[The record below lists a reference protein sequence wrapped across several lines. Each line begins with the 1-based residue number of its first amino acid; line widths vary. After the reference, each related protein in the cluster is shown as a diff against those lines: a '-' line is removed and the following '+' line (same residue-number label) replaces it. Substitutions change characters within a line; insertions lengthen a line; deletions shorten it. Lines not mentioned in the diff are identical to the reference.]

1 VKTRLIFFKKE
12 FLILHQL
19 NFIKMEN
26 KESYRIHPSIGIGRL
41 GNSFNS
47 FYLAPEKTGGLPIEA
62 DDLGNAV
69 LENGKPKFVTEFK
82 DPEGRIKRQA
92 ATFRIYKSVAGGQE
106 APIDLN
112 DAGIDKIEWTVH
124 VANKKAAWW
133 NFVPLLG
140 DLMFGPYNS
149 YQTWANTPPAWNL
162 STNSWTQLR
171 NSGVTGNRQS
181 LIIDP
186 GPRTLNGP
194 GGSAQFDKQSA
205 PADYKFASF
214 PDPNA
219 ITQGLS
225 VKTLGEMKTDS
236 NGNLLVIGAYGR
248 AGGSESI
255 TGFGGGD
262 TWNDDIADGPVTA
275 RLYFKDPSLAPVEL
289 KAWVVIGSPKFA
301 PELVNIS
308 TWDDVI
314 TDAAIKSMNALPD
327 VYDACKWAATDGW
340 NPDRQVNYAK
350 DIQPFLD
357 RIADYQWVA
366 NVPSMTAFIRP
377 AFDAGDASEAN
388 RANREKFFS
397 YFRKPSKIKQATEA
411 YPAGF
416 DGGQNNQ
423 LFSDATTVDPGAG
436 LPLMPL
442 NSGTNSV
449 RNNVIDKFS
458 VLTDT
463 QYYLL
468 QQWTAG
474 KFSADA
480 PALAIPGIHPL
491 DKAAVGNCVGEPM
504 CPGIEVTWSV
514 RNSIIYDRPYVIK
527 HRHDE
532 TFYYQHGLSPNED
545 ECQPV
550 SWEQPAAGLGCEPG
564 DLTKRMAIPW
574 QADFYD
580 CSVQMINFDN
590 PDIVK
595 NPDSLIPVPPTYYAY
610 WWPPQSPWFVLSGA
624 TSAAEQRLAGVPAGF
639 QVMYS
644 RGMNSFSQM
653 ITSWKYLGFVLN
665 QNKDEQYGREYPYF
679 AEKERNHDR
688 FGVASVGL
696 GNVSSFVTG
705 DDSNYLP
712 AWFLKEE
719 DPQTKSEASLLSYAG
734 PEALRSYHAE
744 EPKPITPVS
753 RRRYGH

>member
-1 VKTRLIFFKKE
+1 MKSKV
-12 FLILHQL
+12 Q
-19 NFIKMEN
+19 
-26 KESYRIHPSIGIGRL
+26 YRIHPSIGVGRL
-41 GNSFNS
+41 GNSFS
-47 FYLAPEKTGGLPIEA
+47 EFYLAPDKIGALPIEA
-62 DDLGNAV
+62 DAHGNPV
-69 LENGKPKFVTEFK
+69 FVDGKPKRVSEFK

-92 ATFRIYKSVAGGQE
+92 ATFSIYRSSPSKPDEEVLV
-106 APIDLN
+106 DLK
-112 DAGIDKIEWTVH
+112 DESIEKIEWTVH

-140 DLMFGPYNS
+140 DLMFGEYNS
-149 YQTWANTPPAWNL
+149 YKTWQKTPAAWGL
-162 STNSWTQLR
+162 SSNSWTELR
-171 NSGVTGNRQS
+171 NAGTAGKNRQS

-186 GPRTLNGP
+186 GPRTLVKP
-194 GGSAQFDKQSA
+194 DEIIHFDKKSA
-205 PADYKFASF
+205 PADYKFVSF
-214 PDPNA
+214 PDPGS

-225 VKTLGEMKTDS
+225 VQTLGEMRTDS

-275 RLYFKDPSLAPVEL
+275 KIHFKDGSSPVEL

-314 TDAAIKSMNALPD
+314 IDAAIKSMNTNPE
-327 VYDACKWAATDGW
+327 VYDLKKWEANDGW
-340 NPDRQVNYAK
+340 NPGYIVNYGK
-350 DIQPFLD
+350 DIQPFLN

-366 NVPSMTAFIRP
+366 TVPSMTAFIKP
-377 AFDAGDASEAN
+377 QFDANDASEGN

-397 YFRKPSKIKQATEA
+397 YFRKPSKIKQATKD

-416 DGGQNNQ
+416 KEGQNQQ
-423 LFSDATTVDPGAG
+423 LFSDATAADPGAG
-436 LPLMPL
+436 LPLMSL

-463 QYYLL
+463 QYYVLK
-468 QQWTAG
+468 QWAAG

-480 PALAIPGIHPL
+480 PGIAIAGTHEL
-491 DKAAVGNCVGEPM
+491 DKAGVGNCVGEPM

-514 RNSIIYDRPYVIK
+514 RNPIIYDRPYVIK
-527 HRHDE
+527 HRHNED
-532 TFYYQHGLSPNED
+532 YYYKNGLAWDED
-545 ECQPV
+545 ECQPTN
-550 SWEQPAAGLGCEPG
+550 WKEPAKGLGCEPG

-595 NPDSLIPVPPTYYAY
+595 NPQSLIPVPPTYYAY
-610 WWPPQSPWFVLSGA
+610 WWPPQSPWNVISGA
-624 TSAAEQRLAGVPAGF
+624 TSAEEQKLAGVPAGL

-665 QNKDEQYGREYPYF
+665 QNKDEQFGRTYPYF

-688 FGVASVGL
+688 FGVASVGV
-696 GNVSSFVTG
+696 GNVTSFVTG

-712 AWFLKEE
+712 AWFLKDE
-719 DPQTKSEASLLSYAG
+719 DPQDKSEKSLQRYKG
-734 PEALRSYHAE
+734 PAHLEAYHAE
-744 EPKPITPVS
+744 KPKQIVPLS